1 MTPLKQAAV
10 FLVQILFNLYL
21 FVLLLRLVFQYLR
34 VDYYNPLSQFI
45 VKFTS
50 PLIVPLRR
58 VIPGYWGIDF
68 ATVVVIF
75 VLTYLKILLLSLIAF
90 SIFPN
95 LLVLIVATIGDIL
108 GLTLNLFFYSVLMY
122 VLMGWLAPMTHSPIR
137 SILYQLSEPILRP
150 FRQKIPLVAGFD
162 ISPLFVLI
170 ILQLLKILIA
180 EPLTHLAI

>member
-10 FLVQILFNLYL
+10 FLIQSLFNFYL

-45 VKFTS
+45 IKFTS
-50 PLIVPLRR
+50 PVIVPLRR

-75 VLTYLKILLLSLIAF
+75 ILTYFKILLLSLIVS

-95 LLVLIVATIGDIL
+95 LLALIVASIGDIL
-108 GLTLNLFFYSVLMY
+108 GLTLSLFFYAVLIY
-122 VLMGWLAPMTHSPIR
+122 ILIGWLAPMSQSPVR

-150 FRQKIPLVAGFD
+150 FRRKIA
-162 ISPLFVLI
+162 
-170 ILQLLKILIA
+170 
-180 EPLTHLAI
+180 THCRI